1 MEIKILNGDVIK
13 INLKKYLV
21 ENNYSKSKFQS
32 KIKQRLKQQY
42 PLENIYEEVFIP
54 IERFY
59 IDFFIPSRSIVIECQ
74 GRQHSKHI
82 KFFHKTKI
90 EFHKQQNTDRRKKE
104 WCLLNN
110 FRLIEI
116 YDN

>member
-1 MEIKILNGDVIK
+1 MEIKLLNGNTTK

-21 ENNYSKSKFQS
+21 ENNYSKSKFQA

-42 PLENIYEEVFIP
+42 SLENIYEEVFIP

-74 GRQHSKHI
+74 GRQHNKHI

-90 EFHKQQNTDRRKKE
+90 EFHKQQNTDRRKRE

-116 YDN
+116 YDE